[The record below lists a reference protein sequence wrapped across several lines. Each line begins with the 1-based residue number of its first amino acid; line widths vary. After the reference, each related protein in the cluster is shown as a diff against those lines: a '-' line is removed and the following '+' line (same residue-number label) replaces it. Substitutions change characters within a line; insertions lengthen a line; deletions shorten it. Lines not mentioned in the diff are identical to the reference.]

1 MVKNNL
7 PAEMLDNYMSERGL
21 VGQDGKKVIAERTES
36 SVRSVERW
44 LQYGIP
50 KPKWALLQINK

>member
-21 VGQDGKKVIAERTES
+21 IGQDGKKIIAERTES

-44 LQYGIP
+44 LQYGVP
-50 KPKWALLQINK
+50 KPKWALLQMTK